1 MDVPGVRLVKGRLQV
16 QAVVFVTVLVF
27 AVGMLAT
34 GDKPNPAWLRFYSYA
49 VTAAVVLVTA
59 WDRWLWRLAISQKV
73 AAVPRDLN
81 GTWKGVLTTFW
92 VDPETGAVPPP
103 KPAFLVVR
111 QTATTASITMFTDQ
125 MRSVSSLASLSSVE
139 GQRSLDYMYLS
150 RPDSRYEKHSRIH
163 HGSTSL
169 DVTGNPPDR
178 LCGRYWTNRDS
189 RGELDFTARRR
200 GFADRYD
207 TALCMFGGAASSKD
221 PAGDPPEREGDVG
234 S

>member
-1 MDVPGVRLVKGRLQV
+1 MKGRLQV
-16 QAVVFVTVLVF
+16 QAVVLVTVLVF

-34 GDKPNPAWLRFYSYA
+34 GDNPNPAWLRFYSYA
-49 VTAAVVLVTA
+49 VTSAVVLVTA

-73 AAVPRDLN
+73 AAVPRNLN

-92 VDPETGAVPPP
+92 VDPETDAVPAP
-103 KPAFLVVR
+103 KLAFLVVR
-111 QTATTASITMFTDQ
+111 QTATTVSVTMFTDQ
-125 MRSVSSLASLSSVE
+125 MRSVSSLASLSGVD

-150 RPDSRYEKHSRIH
+150 RPDSRYEKRSPIH

-189 RGELDFTARRR
+189 RGELDFSERRW
-200 GFADRYD
+200 GFADTYD
-207 TALCMFGGAASSKD
+207 TAIRMFGGVTSSQN
-221 PAGDPPEREGDVG
+221 PAGDSPETDGDG
-234 S
+234 GR

>member
-1 MDVPGVRLVKGRLQV
+1 MKVRLQV

-34 GDKPNPAWLRFYSYA
+34 GDKPNPAWLKFYSYA

-59 WDRWLWRLAISQKV
+59 WDRWLWRLAISQKIT
-73 AAVPRDLN
+73 AVPRNLN

-92 VDPETGAVPPP
+92 ADPETGVVPAP

-111 QTATTASITMFTDQ
+111 QTATTVSVAMLTDQ
-125 MRSVSSLASLSSVE
+125 MRSLSSLASLTGVD

-169 DVTGNPPDR
+169 DVTGIPPDR
-178 LCGRYWTNRDS
+178 LYGRYWTNRDS
-189 RGELDFTARRR
+189 RGELDFTERRWK
-200 GFADRYD
+200 FADTYD
-207 TALCMFGGAASSKD
+207 TALRMFGDAASAQD
-221 PAGDPPEREGDVG
+221 PAGDPPKPEGDERP
-234 S
+234 